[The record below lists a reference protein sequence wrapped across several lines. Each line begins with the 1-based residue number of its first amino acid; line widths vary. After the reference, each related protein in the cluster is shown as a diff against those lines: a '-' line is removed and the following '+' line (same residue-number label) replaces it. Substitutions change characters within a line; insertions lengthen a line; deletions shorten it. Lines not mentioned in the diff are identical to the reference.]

1 MRKVACVYTTQI
13 KRKAGTEICS
23 GPCFHYTID
32 ERRDSCFRK
41 GRKCERNPSGVSFAF
56 NSRPQA
62 TVCAAE
68 RFRTNKKRHAK
79 ACLFLLVREMRLEL
93 TRRLPHAPQT
103 CLSTYSSTL
112 AYCAF
117 LQCQIIIIA
126 NAAFVNHIFSEL
138 SSLRASYG
146 ARKAVDRLFPSLY
159 NGGMQI
165 LRGCRMAAP
174 ILSGA
179 VCRAGRA
186 LRRLPR
192 RTSITMLPPVVLVPV
207 CRLHLEVFL

>member
-1 MRKVACVYTTQI
+1 MLSSVCTF
-13 KRKAGTEICS
+13 C
-23 GPCFHYTID
+23 
-32 ERRDSCFRK
+32 
-41 GRKCERNPSGVSFAF
+41 
-56 NSRPQA
+56 
-62 TVCAAE
+62 TVCEFISCDFPAE
-68 RFRTNKKRHAK
+68 KAKTMYNSSYTRFLSN
-79 ACLFLLVREMRLEL
+79 LVREMRLEL

-117 LQCQIIIIA
+117 PQCQIIIIA
-126 NAAFVNHIFSEL
+126 NASFVNHIFSEL

-207 CRLHLEVFL
+207 CRLRLEVFL

>member
-1 MRKVACVYTTQI
+1 MHISSADK
-13 KRKAGTEICS
+13 KEKPWFLKALKT
-23 GPCFHYTID
+23 
-32 ERRDSCFRK
+32 R
-41 GRKCERNPSGVSFAF
+41 RNPFF
-56 NSRPQA
+56 D
-62 TVCAAE
+62 
-68 RFRTNKKRHAK
+68 K
-79 ACLFLLVREMRLEL
+79 AVRKTGFIHMVREMRLEL

-117 LQCQIIIIA
+117 PQCQIIIIA
-126 NAAFVNHIFSEL
+126 NASFVNHIFSEL

-207 CRLHLEVFL
+207 CRLRLEVFL

>member
-1 MRKVACVYTTQI
+1 MHISSADK
-13 KRKAGTEICS
+13 KEKPWFLKALKT
-23 GPCFHYTID
+23 
-32 ERRDSCFRK
+32 R
-41 GRKCERNPSGVSFAF
+41 RNPFF
-56 NSRPQA
+56 DK
-62 TVCAAE
+62 TV
-68 RFRTNKKRHAK
+68 RKTGFIHM
-79 ACLFLLVREMRLEL
+79 VREMRLEL

-126 NAAFVNHIFSEL
+126 HAAFVNHIVSEL

-165 LRGCRMAAP
+165 LRGCRMATP
-174 ILSGA
+174 NLIGA
-179 VCRAGRA
+179 VFPAGRA

-207 CRLHLEVFL
+207 CRLRLEVFL

>member
-1 MRKVACVYTTQI
+1 MLSSVCTF
-13 KRKAGTEICS
+13 C
-23 GPCFHYTID
+23 
-32 ERRDSCFRK
+32 
-41 GRKCERNPSGVSFAF
+41 
-56 NSRPQA
+56 
-62 TVCAAE
+62 TVCELISCDFPAE
-68 RFRTNKKRHAK
+68 KAKTMYNSSYTRFLSN
-79 ACLFLLVREMRLEL
+79 LVREMRLEL
-93 TRRLPHAPQT
+93 TRRLQHAPQT

-207 CRLHLEVFL
+207 CRLRLEVFL

>member
-1 MRKVACVYTTQI
+1 MKETHQGFLSRSIPARRRRSAQQTAFAPI
-13 KRKAGTEICS
+13 KKTRFS
-23 GPCFHYTID
+23 
-32 ERRDSCFRK
+32 
-41 GRKCERNPSGVSFAF
+41 VS
-56 NSRPQA
+56 
-62 TVCAAE
+62 
-68 RFRTNKKRHAK
+68 
-79 ACLFLLVREMRLEL
+79 FLLVREMRLEL

-117 LQCQIIIIA
+117 PQCQIIIIA
-126 NAAFVNHIFSEL
+126 NASFVNHIFSEL

-146 ARKAVDRLFPSLY
+146 ARKAVDMLFPSLY

-207 CRLHLEVFL
+207 CRLRLEVFL